1 MQNYAQKSLTTTTT
15 ANFESKVLYNRT
27 KTTQEKKRSRDR
39 QKKIMSLVW
48 SRTKQERSNFPR
60 KLYDHNKCNSRKQQ
74 FYLTH
79 RDACKV
85 QDFVIGGSVLF
96 YNASIN
102 SEMKISVI
110 RIFIRCVMRVGRNRI
125 NHSSLICFVI
135 SPMKIESMMYHLGM
149 IEIIAHSGVSE
160 LRMKQS
166 CRFCNHL
173 PNSSVEILD
182 VDNYF
187 YRLTDSARS
196 KIQKIMI
203 AKILARKREDQC
215 MM

>member
-1 MQNYAQKSLTTTTT
+1 MVATRCRTTHRKVKLQLLQQISKAKYYIIEQKRRKKKKGAVTDRRRSCRWFGAERNKKEVIFLGNYTITTSVTVV
-15 ANFESKVLYNRT
+15 S
-27 KTTQEKKRSRDR
+27 
-39 QKKIMSLVW
+39 
-48 SRTKQERSNFPR
+48 SN
-60 KLYDHNKCNSRKQQ
+60 
-74 FYLTH
+74 LTH

-160 LRMKQS
+160 LRMKWS
-166 CRFCNHL
+166 CRFCNHFS
-173 PNSSVEILD
+173 NSSVEILD

-196 KIQKIMI
+196 KI
-203 AKILARKREDQC
+203 
-215 MM
+215 